1 MKLFVVT
8 GMPVAGK
15 NIAAQYAKEHKYL
28 LFSTG
33 DFVRAEIRKRGVSD
47 DPEMSAKISTE
58 LRGKDGLGVTRR
70 LNQQAACAWKE
81 RNT

>member
-8 GMPVAGK
+8 GMPAAGK

-33 DFVRAEIRKRGVSD
+33 DFVRAEIRKKGVSD
-47 DPEMSAKISTE
+47 DPEMSAE

-70 LNQQAACAWKE
+70 LNLPAACVWKE
-81 RNT
+81 KII